1 MTPKSVLLEGE
12 APENP
17 VLSPNPDN
25 LAADGGGGGGG
36 GEVGSEVSWGHIS
49 RQLGPIPVS
58 ITLKKKSSQMS
69 SSSLRE
75 AMFSALQSCFQV
87 DQDKDLKIV
96 ISREGVRSGG
106 TGLPCTLR
114 VLLVFPVIGPGS
126 LTTDTTV
133 VTT

>member
-1 MTPKSVLLEGE
+1 MQIIKLTFHQ
-12 APENP
+12 
-17 VLSPNPDN
+17 N
-25 LAADGGGGGGG
+25 LHERNFINVEDLN
-36 GEVGSEVSWGHIS
+36 SFKIS
-49 RQLGPIPVS
+49 LKKHYF
-58 ITLKKKSSQMS
+58 KKKSSQMS

>member
-1 MTPKSVLLEGE
+1 MRFPGDIFPGSWSQF
-12 APENP
+12 
-17 VLSPNPDN
+17 LSP
-25 LAADGGGGGGG
+25 L
-36 GEVGSEVSWGHIS
+36 
-49 RQLGPIPVS
+49 
-58 ITLKKKSSQMS
+58 LKKKISQMS
-69 SSSLRE
+69 SSSLKE

-87 DQDKDLKIV
+87 DQDKDLKMV